1 MTDLSWEF
9 ISGDDPIIATA
20 IHAGHGLRSDAAD
33 LTALADDE
41 RLREEDPFTDRWV
54 DVAANTVV
62 VSRSRFEV
70 DLNRTRD
77 KAVYRKPDDAW
88 GLDLWKSDP
97 SDEFVAESLRL
108 YDQFFRELGGMC
120 DELVATHGRFVVLD
134 LHSYNHRRRGHDQPV
149 DDPDANPEINLG
161 TESTPAA
168 SQHLVEVFASALR
181 AHPFDDG
188 HLDVREN
195 VKFKGGA
202 LTRWVNER
210 YPEHGCSI
218 AVEMKKIFMDEWTG
232 ELDEIIADDITRALN
247 AATEAVRDTLKGS
260 SPA

>member
-20 IHAGHGLRSDAAD
+20 IHAGHDLRSDAAS

-97 SDEFVAESLRL
+97 SDEFVAESLGL
-108 YDQFFRELGGMC
+108 YDQFFRELGEMC

-168 SQHLVEVFASALR
+168 SQHLVEVFGSALR
-181 AHPFDDG
+181 SHPFDDG

-202 LTRWVNER
+202 MTRWVNER
-210 YPEHGCSI
+210 YPDHGCSI

-232 ELDEIIADDITRALN
+232 ELDEIIADDIGRALN
-247 AATEAVRDTLKGS
+247 AATVAVRDTLKGS
-260 SPA
+260 SQA